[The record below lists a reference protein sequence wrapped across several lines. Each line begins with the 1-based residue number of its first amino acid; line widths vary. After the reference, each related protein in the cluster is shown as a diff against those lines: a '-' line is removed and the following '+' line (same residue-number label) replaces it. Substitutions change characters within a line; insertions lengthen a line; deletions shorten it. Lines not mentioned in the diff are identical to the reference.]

1 MVNAA
6 RKNAMSR
13 RNHKERAQPLH
24 RAKLGNLEKHKDY
37 VHRARDYKSKQD
49 RIRKLRE
56 IAAFRNKDEFYW
68 GMIKGKTKGGVAI
81 GDRGNEALSTD
92 VVKLL
97 KTQDMGYVRVQIAKD
112 EKAISKIRAELEV
125 TAPSSSS
132 NDEWT
137 AASELAE
144 VEKLVEMGIVLNP
157 RQSKKGKGKGKAP
170 AEGHVVFAEDR
181 SEFEQYGESS
191 TEEVEGKTEEA
202 VDLGW
207 EDPQPSKKRRSK
219 APAPEVVEIDEEAAA
234 AASREHR
241 LDLLSSLSAH
251 LNRLKLL
258 RQAESKLE
266 TTKGMMGK
274 GAAQKVRE
282 QGYVEDESQPED
294 RNGERKKW
302 QGKIWKWKTQRRR

>member
-6 RKNAMSR
+6 RKNVMSR
-13 RNHKERAQPLH
+13 RNHKERAQPLN

-68 GMIKGKTKGGVAI
+68 GMIKGKTKEGVAI

-97 KTQDMGYVRVQIAKD
+97 KTQDMGYIRVQIAKD
-112 EKAISKIRAELEV
+112 EKAISRIRAELEV

-132 NDEWT
+132 SDEWT

-144 VEKLVEMGIVLNP
+144 VEKLAEMGIVLNP
-157 RQSKKGKGKGKAP
+157 RLSKKAKGKAP
-170 AEGHVVFAEDR
+170 AEGHVVFAESR

-191 TEEVEGKTEEA
+191 EEEVEGETEEA

-207 EDPQPSKKRRSK
+207 EDPQPSKKRKSR
-219 APAPEVVEIDEEAAA
+219 APAPDKVEIDEEAAA

-258 RQAESKLE
+258 RQAEAKLE

-274 GAAQKVRE
+274 GAARKVRE

-294 RNGERKKW
+294 RNGERKRW
-302 QGKIWKWKTQRRR
+302 QGKVWKWKTERRK

>member
-68 GMIKGKTKGGVAI
+68 GMIKGKTKDGVAI

-97 KTQDMGYVRVQIAKD
+97 KTQDLGYVRVQIAKD

-132 NDEWT
+132 SDEWT

-144 VEKLVEMGIVLNP
+144 VEKLAEMGIVLNP

-181 SEFEQYGESS
+181 SEFDQYGESS
-191 TEEVEGKTEEA
+191 TEEVEGETEEA

-258 RQAESKLE
+258 RQAESKLK

-302 QGKIWKWKTQRRR
+302 QGKVWKWKTERRR

>member
-1 MVNAA
+1 
-6 RKNAMSR
+6 MSR

-68 GMIKGKTKGGVAI
+68 GMIKGKTKDGVAI

-97 KTQDMGYVRVQIAKD
+97 KTQDLGYVRVQIAKD

-132 NDEWT
+132 SDEWT

-144 VEKLVEMGIVLNP
+144 VEKLAEMGIVLNP

-181 SEFEQYGESS
+181 SEFDQYGESS
-191 TEEVEGKTEEA
+191 TEEVEGETEEA

-302 QGKIWKWKTQRRR
+302 QGKVWKWKTERRR